1 MTNITTLRKK
11 LLLGV
16 VLSLLLASGGLM
28 SPQKAQAVSYSDY
41 YDVLGFYGD
50 TDNSAILKI
59 YVKSNFTL
67 PYGKIGGQWFCA
79 SNTYYQGNV
88 NVFTLNLSGT
98 NYNAVIDEYSIKK
111 NGVLV
116 YSPDNWECYSPSFEA
131 GYNYEFKLTSNVGYG
146 GQLGVWM
153 KEYYYQN
160 GYGWFYPL
168 YGDYIYN
175 LFSNPYPNSDLY
187 NTNQYDYFPSPT
199 LTISFPP
206 LNATTT
212 IAEAFNISGSY
223 VNPSGLYDYL
233 VVFFYDYIN
242 NYTTH
247 FEQIITNIASGS
259 VDIRISGLPASNYNL
274 EYDFLS
280 NEAGYY
286 FTYKTSN
293 IILVNAIPPELPF
306 STTTPPLLPEY
317 LGCDSY
323 YQLHSNYSSS
333 TNLFNSICSALSP
346 LLGSVSNNLTAFNDR
361 FSSNNAVSS
370 GSQFGGAIL
379 AIRGYANNLNSLF
392 NNAPVSQALTFYIIL
407 FLAVIIFRLI
417 RGLINLIKL

>member
-1 MTNITTLRKK
+1 MNNTTTFRKK

-16 VLSLLLASGGLM
+16 ILSLLIASGGLI

-67 PYGKIGGQWFCA
+67 PYVRPCSQSWFCA
-79 SNTYYQGNV
+79 SSHQYSYNENT
-88 NVFTLNLSGT
+88 FILNISGVD
-98 NYNAVIDEYSIKK
+98 YAGVIDEYSIKK

-116 YSPDNWECYSPSFEA
+116 YTRDYWECYSPVFEA
-131 GYNYEFKLTSNVGYG
+131 GYNYEFKLTSTLYCDLKGSYIKFEG
-146 GQLGVWM
+146 G
-153 KEYYYQN
+153 
-160 GYGWFYPL
+160 GWFYPL
-168 YGDYIYN
+168 YGDYIHN
-175 LFSNPYPNSDLY
+175 LFSTPYPVSALY
-187 NTNQYDYFPSPT
+187 NTNQYDYLPSPT
-199 LTISFPP
+199 LDISFPP

-212 IAEAFNISGSY
+212 IAEAFNISGAY

-242 NYTTH
+242 KYTTH

-274 EYDFLS
+274 SYDFLS
-280 NEAGYY
+280 NQAGYY
-286 FTYKTSN
+286 FTHKTSN
-293 IILVNAIPPELPF
+293 VILVNAIPPELIG
-306 STTTPPLLPEY
+306 TTSTPPILPEY

-323 YQLHSNYSSS
+323 YQLHSNYSSA

-346 LLGSVSNNLTAFNDR
+346 LLGSVSSNLTAFNDR
-361 FSSNNAVSS
+361 FSSNDAVSS

-417 RGLINLIKL
+417 RGLVNLIKL